1 MLITVAAG
9 KWGVPVTACHAESG
23 HVIHTA
29 SGKKFHY
36 GELVTEAKKLEAPK
50 EVPLKNK
57 ADYKLIRKPLHRQDT
72 PMKTNGAAGF
82 GLDK

>member
-1 MLITVAAG
+1 
-9 KWGVPVTACHAESG
+9 
-23 HVIHTA
+23 VIHTA